1 MSRVRVLGPVLAA
14 AALAGA
20 VMASD
25 ASAAPKDP
33 VEARYT
39 PGYQRCLNAPEGQS
53 TYGMIECAS
62 GELKIQDARLNG
74 AYRKAMAGLNP
85 RQKAKLLA
93 AQRAWVAFR
102 DAECASF
109 EDEDWGTLSRI
120 NAADCVLTLTVK
132 RTIDLEGYP
141 PGT

>member
-1 MSRVRVLGPVLAA
+1 MRRWLVLAA
-14 AALAGA
+14 AFAGAALAGVA
-20 VMASD
+20 H
-25 ASAAPKDP
+25 AAPAKDP
-33 VEARYT
+33 VDARYT
-39 PGYQRCLNAPEGQS
+39 PGYQRCLDAPEGQS
-53 TYGMIECAS
+53 TYGMVECA
-62 GELKIQDARLNG
+62 GAELKIQDARLNA

-85 RQKAKLLA
+85 RQKTKLVA

-109 EDEDWGTLSRI
+109 QDEDWGTISRI

>member
-1 MSRVRVLGPVLAA
+1 LSLRRVLAA
-14 AALAGA
+14 AAVFAALATAGN
-20 VMASD
+20 
-25 ASAAPKDP
+25 AAPTGKDP

-39 PGYQRCLNAPEGQS
+39 PGYQRCLDAPEGQS
-53 TYGMIECAS
+53 TYGMVACAS
-62 GELKIQDARLNG
+62 AELKIQDARLNV
-74 AYRKAMAGLNP
+74 AYRKAMAGLNA

-93 AQRAWVAFR
+93 AQRAWIAFR

-109 EDEDWGTLSRI
+109 EDEDWGTISRI
-120 NAADCVLTLTVK
+120 NGADCVLTMTVK

>member
-1 MSRVRVLGPVLAA
+1 MRTQALVCAVALALAA
-14 AALAGA
+14 VGAPALA
-20 VMASD
+20 
-25 ASAAPKDP
+25 APAKDP

-39 PGYQRCLNAPEGQS
+39 PGYQRCLDAPEGQS
-53 TYGMIECAS
+53 TYGMIECA
-62 GELKIQDARLNG
+62 GAELKIQDARLNA
-74 AYRKAMAGLNP
+74 AYRKAVTGLNP

-93 AQRAWVAFR
+93 AQRAWITFR

-120 NAADCVLTLTVK
+120 NAADCVLTMTVK
-132 RTIDLEGYP
+132 RTIDLEAYP

>member
-1 MSRVRVLGPVLAA
+1 MGALVCAVAVALAA
-14 AALAGA
+14 VGAPALAA
-20 VMASD
+20 P
-25 ASAAPKDP
+25 PKDP

-39 PGYQRCLNAPEGQS
+39 PGYQRCLDAPEGQS
-53 TYGMIECAS
+53 TYGMIECA
-62 GELKIQDARLNG
+62 GAELKIQDARLNA
-74 AYRKAMAGLNP
+74 AYRKAMTGLNP

-93 AQRAWVAFR
+93 AQRAWIAFR